1 MRPRQLFILASV
13 MLIAHTSTASDS
25 VIWRSPLLQDHLL
38 VGKIYDYQAKTFI
51 SEDQLLNKL
60 FASRLLLIGEQ
71 HDNPDHHLIE
81 QELLESLL
89 SEPSSQVVFEMIKQD
104 QQTAVD
110 TLSKLD
116 TLNSMKEKVDWD
128 TKGWPWEYY
137 GPLVYTTVQSGA
149 KITAGNLTTATIKTL
164 YRQKNSDDIDADY
177 PSVSRIN
184 EQQQD
189 AILNEIYES
198 HCQSMPKEQLKPML
212 NIQLARDAYMA
223 KALVSGN
230 FKQSI
235 LIVGSFH
242 TQKHNAVPQHLT
254 YYTPIEPTVLLLRS
268 VTSEL
273 TAPEQYASLNDAD
286 YIWFTPK
293 PSDIDYCAQFKTRQ

>member
-1 MRPRQLFILASV
+1 MKLRQLFILASV

-60 FASRLLLIGEQ
+60 FASRLVLIGEQ

-89 SEPSSQVVFEMIKQD
+89 SEASSQVVFEMIKQD

-116 TLNSMKEKVDWD
+116 TLNSMKEKIEWN

-137 GPLVYTTVQSGA
+137 GPLVYTAVQSGA
-149 KITAGNLTTATIKTL
+149 KITAGNLTTATLKTL
-164 YRQKNSDDIDADY
+164 YQQKNSDGVDADY

-235 LIVGSFH
+235 LIAGSFH

-254 YYTPIEPTVLLLRS
+254 YYTPIEPKVLLLRS